1 MVCCEI
7 YSINQVC
14 RGILVRFFFWG
25 GETGKD
31 RKEGGKMGWF
41 VRAPS
46 VAQAASDLRVPPA
59 LATLSHHQLQPM
71 LGLRHSQSCFS
82 MVSFLVFTLTWS

>member
-1 MVCCEI
+1 MVCREI

-14 RGILVRFFFWG
+14 RKILVRIFFWG
-25 GETGKD
+25 GAGKD

-46 VAQAASDLRVPPA
+46 VAQAASDLRGPPA
-59 LATLSHHQLQPM
+59 LTTLSHHRLQPM

-82 MVSFLVFTLTWS
+82 MVTYLVFTLTCS